1 MRIKHLLLAL
11 PLLVLLF
18 SACGGRVKKTEE
30 VGTIQPQKQLE
41 FAVLGKSIHPY
52 WDEVRMGAEAAG
64 RDLGVKVYFYAPSK
78 EDVRAQISQLES
90 YISSKVNGISFGASD
105 PDAIA
110 DTIKKAME
118 MGIPCVAIDTD
129 APKSGR
135 LAYIGTG
142 NYEAGKIAG
151 ETMAKVLGG
160 KGKVIILTG
169 SLTAL
174 NSLER
179 MQGFKDALAKYPG
192 IKIIDT
198 VCDYEDQS
206 KAVANAEAALSA
218 HPDLSA
224 FYGVYAFDGP
234 AAALAVERANKT
246 GKIKIV
252 CFDTT
257 PEHMEYIKKGV
268 ITATIGQRPYMMG
281 YLSIVLLYNIARAG
295 QEKALMMIPKDRKID
310 TGVDVVTKDNIEE
323 YRKKLEELGIP
334 VKW

>member
-1 MRIKHLLLAL
+1 MQAKRI
-11 PLLVLLF
+11 LLVFPILLLLF
-18 SACGGRVKKTEE
+18 SGCGERVKKTE
-30 VGTIQPQKQLE
+30 GGAPRAAKALE

-105 PDAIA
+105 PDAIV
-110 DTIKKAME
+110 DTVKKAMD

-135 LAYIGTG
+135 IAYIGTG
-142 NYEAGKIAG
+142 NYEAGRIAG

-160 KGKVIILTG
+160 RGKVIILTG

-174 NSLER
+174 NSRER
-179 MQGFKDALAKYPG
+179 MQGFKDAVSKYPQ
-192 IKIIDT
+192 IKIVDT
-198 VCDYEDQS
+198 ICDYEDQS

-218 HPDLSA
+218 HPDLSG
-224 FYGVYAFDGP
+224 FYGVYAFNGP
-234 AAALAVERANKT
+234 AAALAVERANKV

-281 YLSIVLLYNIARAG
+281 YLSVALLYNIARMG
-295 QEKALMMIPKDRKID
+295 EEKALMMIPKDRKID

-323 YRKKLEELGIP
+323 YRRKLEKLGIP
-334 VKW
+334 IKW

>member
-1 MRIKHLLLAL
+1 MKKAILVVPLVLLLLAG
-11 PLLVLLF
+11 
-18 SACGGRVKKTEE
+18 CGERVKKTTTG
-30 VGTIQPQKQLE
+30 VKPSKALQ

-52 WDEVRMGAEAAG
+52 WDEVKLGAEAAG
-64 RDLGVKVYFYAPSK
+64 KDLGVNVYFYVPPK

-90 YISSKVNGISFGASD
+90 YISMKVDGISFAASD
-105 PDAIA
+105 PDAVT
-110 DTIKKAME
+110 DTIKKALD

-151 ETMAKVLGG
+151 ETMAKALNG
-160 KGKVIILTG
+160 KGKVVILTG

-179 MQGFKDALAKYPG
+179 MKGFKDAIAKYPG
-192 IKIIDT
+192 IKVIDT
-198 VCDYEDQS
+198 ICDYEDES
-206 KAVANAEAALSA
+206 KAISSAEAALSA
-218 HPDLSA
+218 HPDLSG

-234 AAALAVERANKT
+234 AAALAVERANKV
-246 GKIKIV
+246 GKVKIV

-281 YLSIVLLYNIARAG
+281 YLSVALLYNIAKLG
-295 QEKALMMIPKDRKID
+295 QDKALMLLPKDRKID
-310 TGVDVVTKDNIEE
+310 TGVDIVTKDNLDE
-323 YRKKLEELGIP
+323 YRSRLQKLGIP

>member
-1 MRIKHLLLAL
+1 MRIRYVLLAIPLLAL
-11 PLLVLLF
+11 LL
-18 SACGGRVKKTEE
+18 SGCGERVKKTTEAGAPQEE
-30 VGTIQPQKQLE
+30 LE

-52 WDEVRMGAEAAG
+52 WDEVRVGAEAAG
-64 RDLGVKVYFYAPSK
+64 KDLGVKVYFYVPSK

-90 YISSKVNGISFGASD
+90 YISSKVNGISFAASE

-110 DTIKKAME
+110 DTIKKATD

-129 APKSGR
+129 APKSAR

-179 MQGFKDALAKYPG
+179 MQGFKEAISKYPG
-192 IKIIDT
+192 IKIVDT
-198 VCDYEDQS
+198 VCNYEDQS
-206 KAVANAEAALSA
+206 KAVANAEAALAA
-218 HPDLSA
+218 HPDLSG

-234 AAALAVERANKT
+234 AAALAVERANKA

-281 YLSIVLLYNIARAG
+281 YLSVALLYNIAKMG
-295 QEKALMMIPKDRKID
+295 QEKAMMLIPKDRKID
-310 TGVDVVTKDNIEE
+310 TGVDVVTKDNMEE
-323 YRKKLEELGIP
+323 YRKNLEALGIP

>member
-1 MRIKHLLLAL
+1 
-11 PLLVLLF
+11 
-18 SACGGRVKKTEE
+18 
-30 VGTIQPQKQLE
+30 
-41 FAVLGKSIHPY
+41 
-52 WDEVRMGAEAAG
+52 MGAEAAG
-64 RDLGVKVYFYAPSK
+64 KDLGVKVYFYAPQK

-90 YISSKVNGISFGASD
+90 YISSKVNGIAFGASD

-142 NYEAGKIAG
+142 NYEAGRIAG
-151 ETMAKVLGG
+151 ETLAKLLGG
-160 KGKVIILTG
+160 KGKVVILTG

-174 NSLER
+174 NSRER
-179 MQGFKDALAKYPG
+179 MEGFKAAISKYPG
-192 IKIIDT
+192 IKILDT

-224 FYGVYAFDGP
+224 FYGVYAFNGP
-234 AAALAVERANKT
+234 AAALAVERANKA
-246 GKIKIV
+246 GKVKIV

-281 YLSIVLLYNIARAG
+281 YLGVALLYNIAKMG
-295 QEKALMMIPKDRKID
+295 QEKALMMIPKDKKID
-310 TGVDVVTKDNIEE
+310 TGVDIVTKDNLEE
-323 YRKKLEELGIP
+323 YRHKLQELGIP

>member
-1 MRIKHLLLAL
+1 MRRWLLLTICGF
-11 PLLVLLF
+11 LF
-18 SACGGRVKKTEE
+18 FAGCAGRVKKKE
-30 VGTIQPQKQLE
+30 VSEGQAVKRTLHI
-41 FAVLGKSIHPY
+41 AVLGKSIHPY
-52 WDEVRMGAEAAG
+52 WDEVKLGAEAAG
-64 RDLGVKVYFYAPSK
+64 KDLGVDVYFYVPPK

-90 YISSKVNGISFGASD
+90 YISMKVDGIAFAASD
-105 PDAIA
+105 PDAVTE
-110 DTIKKAME
+110 TIKKALD
-118 MGIPCVAIDTD
+118 MGIPCIAIDTD

-142 NYEAGKIAG
+142 NYEAGRIAG
-151 ETMAKVLGG
+151 ETLAKFLNG
-160 KGKVIILTG
+160 KGKVVIATG
-169 SLTAL
+169 SLTAI

-179 MQGFKDALAKYPG
+179 IRGFKDAISKYPG
-192 IKIIDT
+192 IKIVDT

-224 FYGVYAFDGP
+224 FYGVYAFNGP
-234 AAALAVERANKT
+234 AAAHAVESAHKE
-246 GKIKIV
+246 GKVKIV

-281 YLSIVLLYNIARAG
+281 YLSVALLRDIVQMG
-295 QEKALMMIPKDRKID
+295 KDKALMLIPKNRIID
-310 TGVDVVTKDNIEE
+310 TGVDVVTKDNLEE
-323 YRKKLEELGIP
+323 YRASLEKLGIP

>member
-1 MRIKHLLLAL
+1 MKKAYLVVPLILLLLAG
-11 PLLVLLF
+11 
-18 SACGGRVKKTEE
+18 CGERVKKTTAG
-30 VGTIQPQKQLE
+30 VKPGKALQ

-52 WDEVRMGAEAAG
+52 WDEVKLGAEAAG
-64 RDLGVKVYFYAPSK
+64 KDLGVNVYFYVPPK

-90 YISSKVNGISFGASD
+90 YISMKVDGISFAASD
-105 PDAIA
+105 PDAIT
-110 DTIKKAME
+110 DTVKKALDI
-118 MGIPCVAIDTD
+118 GIPCVAIDTD

-151 ETMAKVLGG
+151 ETMAKALNG
-160 KGKVIILTG
+160 KGKVVILTG

-179 MQGFKDALAKYPG
+179 MKGFKDAIAKYPG
-192 IKIIDT
+192 IQVIDT
-198 VCDYEDQS
+198 ICDYEDQS
-206 KAVANAEAALSA
+206 KAVGSAEAALSA
-218 HPDLSA
+218 HPDLA
-224 FYGVYAFDGP
+224 GFYGVYAFDGP
-234 AAALAVERANKT
+234 AAALAVERANKS
-246 GKIKIV
+246 GKVKIV

-281 YLSIVLLYNIARAG
+281 YLSVAFLFNIAKLG
-295 QEKALMMIPKDRKID
+295 QEKAMMLLPKDKKVD
-310 TGVDVVTKDNIEE
+310 TGVDIVTKDNMDE
-323 YRKKLEELGIP
+323 YRSRLQKLGIP

>member
-1 MRIKHLLLAL
+1 MKKLLLVI
-11 PLLVLLF
+11 PVIFLLL
-18 SACGGRVKKTEE
+18 SGCGERVKKTTA
-30 VGTIQPQKQLE
+30 VGKGGKALQ

-52 WDEVRMGAEAAG
+52 WDEVKLGAEAAG
-64 RDLGVKVYFYAPSK
+64 KDLGVNVYFYVPPK

-90 YISSKVNGISFGASD
+90 YISMKVDGISFAASD
-105 PDAIA
+105 PDAIS
-110 DTIKKAME
+110 DTVKKALE

-142 NYEAGKIAG
+142 NYQAGKIAG
-151 ETMAKVLGG
+151 ETMAKALNG
-160 KGKVIILTG
+160 KGKVVILTG

-179 MQGFKDALAKYPG
+179 MQGFNDAIAKYPG

-198 VCDYEDQS
+198 ICDYEDQS
-206 KAVANAEAALSA
+206 KAVAGAEAALSA
-218 HPDLSA
+218 HPDLSG

-234 AAALAVERANKT
+234 AAALAVERANKA
-246 GKIKIV
+246 GKVKIV

-281 YLSIVLLYNIARAG
+281 YLSVVLLYNIAKIG
-295 QEKALMMIPKDRKID
+295 QEKALMLLPQDKKVD
-310 TGVDVVTKDNIEE
+310 TGVDIVTKDNIDE
-323 YRKKLEELGIP
+323 YRSRLQKLGIP